1 MTLPEGTSGARVEGS
16 DSKNRIDVLGC
27 GIDPLTLSETVA
39 TVDDLVQARIPV
51 QHFFVNAAT
60 VLMLRK
66 DVRLRGIVQSCR
78 VVNADGQSVVW
89 ASKALGRPLPE
100 RVAGPDLLD
109 ALLTLAETRRY
120 RTYFL
125 GARQDV
131 IESLVARLHHT
142 HPHLVVAGYRNG
154 YWHSN
159 QSDEVVL
166 DVRRARPDILIVG
179 ITSPLKD
186 YWLAENLRAMAVP
199 FSIGVGGCFDLLVGK
214 LQRAPL
220 WMQNAGMEWLF
231 RLIQEPAR
239 LWRRYLPGNTVFVA
253 LVAESWIRE
262 RCIRGSTMSRTKVR
276 VPLLLNVPV
285 RVDGV
290 MTP

>member
-1 MTLPEGTSGARVEGS
+1 
-16 DSKNRIDVLGC
+16 
-27 GIDPLTLSETVA
+27 
-39 TVDDLVQARIPV
+39 
-51 QHFFVNAAT
+51 
-60 VLMLRK
+60 MLRK
-66 DVRLRGIVQSCR
+66 DAKLRRIVQSCR

-109 ALLTLAETRRY
+109 ALLTLAEARRY

-131 IESLVARLHHT
+131 IESLVNRLRHT
-142 HPHLVVAGYRNG
+142 HPSLLVAGYRNG
-154 YWHSN
+154 YWNSN
-159 QSDEVVL
+159 ESEEVVL

-186 YWLAENLRAMAVP
+186 YWLAENLQAMGVP

-220 WMQNAGMEWLF
+220 WMQNAGLEWLF

-239 LWRRYLPGNTVFVA
+239 MWRRYLLGNTIFVA
-253 LVAESWIRE
+253 LVAESWVRE
-262 RCIRGSTMSRTKVR
+262 RWVRLRTYVLGTR
-276 VPLLLNVPV
+276 
-285 RVDGV
+285 
-290 MTP
+290 